1 MGIVFS
7 YPCDPAS
14 FNHTNCRGEVREVAE
29 DLRLA
34 GGGARGAAVYMSR
47 LTRASGTR
55 AWSIGLSVDDSVRSS
70 DAYDLEWMVD
80 VHGTSHLQKSNYVR
94 GSGSG
99 QKQDR
104 AFFIIATVYSS
115 AVLCTR
121 LFFWLLSVWRKE
133 KRRKI
138 NTIEEP
144 ENMDE
149 VLRLWRTEDTSSEFS
164 LYDFSQIA
172 DATDNFSPKSKLGE
186 GGFGPVYKGVFP
198 DGQELAIK
206 RLSARSQQGLIEFK
220 NEIQVITKLQ
230 HRNLV
235 RLLGCCIHGE
245 EKMLVYEYLTNK
257 SLDHFI
263 FDPIRRASLKWKMR
277 IKIVEASNILLD
289 SELNPKISDFG
300 MARIFPS
307 DATQAT
313 ASRLV
318 GTFGYMAPEYASDGL
333 LSIKSDVFSFGV
345 LLLEIISG
353 KRSSGFQYNGE
364 FYNLLEYAWQL
375 WKGRRWSEF
384 IDKSFGDEYEMEE
397 LVKYLAVALMC
408 VQEKAMDRPTMRDVV
423 ALLSSDGI
431 TMPEPKQPAYSYA
444 KLDESVNVTVLSSRN
459 DVTITTINGR

>member
-1 MGIVFS
+1 
-7 YPCDPAS
+7 
-14 FNHTNCRGEVREVAE
+14 
-29 DLRLA
+29 
-34 GGGARGAAVYMSR
+34 
-47 LTRASGTR
+47 
-55 AWSIGLSVDDSVRSS
+55 
-70 DAYDLEWMVD
+70 MVP
-80 VHGTSHLQKSNYVR
+80 
-94 GSGSG
+94 G

-277 IKIVEASNILLD
+277 IKIVE
-289 SELNPKISDFG
+289 
-300 MARIFPS
+300 
-307 DATQAT
+307 
-313 ASRLV
+313 
-318 GTFGYMAPEYASDGL
+318 
-333 LSIKSDVFSFGV
+333 DVFSFGV

-397 LVKYLAVALMC
+397 LVKYLAVALIC

>member
-1 MGIVFS
+1 
-7 YPCDPAS
+7 
-14 FNHTNCRGEVREVAE
+14 
-29 DLRLA
+29 
-34 GGGARGAAVYMSR
+34 
-47 LTRASGTR
+47 
-55 AWSIGLSVDDSVRSS
+55 
-70 DAYDLEWMVD
+70 MVP
-80 VHGTSHLQKSNYVR
+80 
-94 GSGSG
+94 G

-277 IKIVEASNILLD
+277 IKIVEGYSRQMPLKQQQADLWAHCKGIKVVLLLMFLCVCFLT
-289 SELNPKISDFG
+289 SHMPPCS
-300 MARIFPS
+300 S
-307 DATQAT
+307 
-313 ASRLV
+313 
-318 GTFGYMAPEYASDGL
+318 GYMAPEYASDGL

-397 LVKYLAVALMC
+397 LVKYLAVALIC